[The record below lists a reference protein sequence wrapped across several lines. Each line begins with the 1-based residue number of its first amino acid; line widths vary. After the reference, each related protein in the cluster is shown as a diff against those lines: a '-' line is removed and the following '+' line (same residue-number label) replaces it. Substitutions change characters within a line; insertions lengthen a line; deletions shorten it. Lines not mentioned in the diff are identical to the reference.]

1 MKKLILTLAIA
12 VSILSS
18 FAGEVRVSEKVLNS
32 FQSEFT
38 TAKEVEWTVGSN
50 YFIASF
56 TYNEQHVFAYYGTE
70 GELLG
75 LTRYIIQSE
84 LPMSLQKGIKNSYA
98 NYWISDL
105 FEVSKNEGTSY
116 FITLENADTKM
127 VLKSSGGSWS
137 NYKKI
142 KKA

>member
-1 MKKLILTLAIA
+1 M
-12 VSILSS
+12 
-18 FAGEVRVSEKVLNS
+18 
-32 FQSEFT
+32 
-38 TAKEVEWTVGSN
+38 EWTVGSN

-56 TYNEQHVFAYYGTE
+56 TYNEQHVFAYYGTD

-137 NYKKI
+137 KYKKI
-142 KKA
+142 KRHKLFFYKSKFWCVVK